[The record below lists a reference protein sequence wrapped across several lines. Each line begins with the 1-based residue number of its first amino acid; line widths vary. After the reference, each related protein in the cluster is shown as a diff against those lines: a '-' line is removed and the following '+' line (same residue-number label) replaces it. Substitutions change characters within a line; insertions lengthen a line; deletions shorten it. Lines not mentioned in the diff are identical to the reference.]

1 MIRNY
6 FSVITRSA
14 MSMVGTAIALVGF
27 LLFVTLFLI
36 QNLGFR
42 GGPYLGIITYLLLPA
57 VVVAGITLV
66 PIGIWRQ
73 TKKERVAVE
82 HGEPAPSLPIID
94 LNKPRTRK
102 ALAAFGVMS
111 LIGLVVLAVGTYKG
125 VEYMESVE
133 FCGTACHTV
142 MQPEYTAHQRSP
154 HSRVA
159 CAECH
164 IGAGADWFVKSKIS
178 GSWQLIA
185 VAFNLYPTPI
195 GTPVHNLRP
204 ARETCEQ
211 CHLPT
216 KFTGDKLRVRV
227 HYADD
232 EQNTELHT
240 VLMLKVGGAHGRG
253 SSGIH
258 WHVSPGVKVRYLSD
272 PSREKIYDIEMTSV
286 DGKVK
291 LFKSEEA
298 PKDAEWRQMDCVD
311 CHNRPTHIYREPAN
325 EIDNSMD
332 QGQID
337 KTLPFIK
344 REGLR
349 AVQVEYP
356 SHEAARAGI
365 AADVAAFYSQNY
377 PDLAKSKADAI
388 TQAGKALGDVYCW
401 NVFPAMKV
409 TWGTYP
415 NHIGHKQSP
424 GCFRCHDKKH
434 ATEDGEKISKKC
446 DTCHSLLAEEEPD
459 PAILYQ
465 MAGEEPPA
473 PGVVETPPSDETG
486 T

>member
-14 MSMVGTAIALVGF
+14 LSMIGTSIALVGF
-27 LLFVTLFLI
+27 VLFITLFLI
-36 QNLGFR
+36 QIFGFR
-42 GGPYLGIITYLLLPA
+42 GGPYLGIIAYLLLPA
-57 VVVAGITLV
+57 VVVAGLTLV

-82 HGEPAPSLPIID
+82 HGEPAPNLPIID

-111 LIGLVVLAVGTYKG
+111 LLGLVVLAVGTYKG

-195 GTPVHNLRP
+195 PTPVHNLRP

-227 HYADD
+227 HYAED

-240 VLMLKVGGAHGRG
+240 VLMLKVGGQHGRG
-253 SSGIH
+253 ASGIH
-258 WHVSPGVKVRYLSD
+258 WHVAPGVKLRYLSD
-272 PSREKIYDIEMTSV
+272 ASREKIYDIEMTSA
-286 DGKVK
+286 DGTVK
-291 LFKSEEA
+291 TFKSEEA
-298 PKDAEWRQMDCVD
+298 PAGAEWRQMDCVD

-332 QGQID
+332 QALID

-356 SHEAARAGI
+356 SQDAARVGI
-365 AADVAAFYSQNY
+365 AADIAEFYAQNY
-377 PDLAKSKADAI
+377 PDLVQTKGDAI
-388 TQAGKALGDVYCW
+388 AQAGKALGDVYSW

-409 TWGTYP
+409 TWDTYP

-434 ATEDGEKISKKC
+434 ATEDGEKITKKC
-446 DTCHSLLAEEEPD
+446 DTCHALLADEETD

-473 PGVVETPPSDETG
+473 SGVVETPPSDETG